1 MPTYDY
7 KCTKC
12 QYTFEFFQAM
22 SDEPLVECLKCS
34 STVRRLISGGTCLIF
49 KGSGF
54 YKTDY
59 NIQDKTATKKFTKPE
74 KKKDK
79 VKKKND

>member
-12 QYTFEFFQAM
+12 QYTFEHFQAM
-22 SDEPLVECLKCS
+22 SEEPLVKCPKCS
-34 STVRRLISGGTCLIF
+34 STVRRLISGGTGLIF

-59 NIQDKTATKKFTKPE
+59 NKQDKTATKKSTKPE

>member
-12 QYTFEFFQAM
+12 QYTFEHFQAM
-22 SDEPLVECLKCS
+22 SDEPLVECPICS
-34 STVRRLISGGTCLIF
+34 NSVRRLISGGTGLIF

-59 NIQDKTATKKFTKPE
+59 NKKNKTSTKKSTKPE

-79 VKKKND
+79 VNKKNV

>member
-12 QYTFEFFQAM
+12 QYTFEHFQAM
-22 SDEPLVECLKCS
+22 SEEPLVECPKCLN
-34 STVRRLISGGTCLIF
+34 TVRRLISGGTGLIF

-59 NIQDKTATKKFTKPE
+59 NNQDKTATKKSTKPE

>member
-1 MPTYDY
+1 
-7 KCTKC
+7 
-12 QYTFEFFQAM
+12 M
-22 SDEPLVECLKCS
+22 SEEPLVECPKCLN
-34 STVRRLISGGTCLIF
+34 TVRRLISGGTGLIF

-59 NIQDKTATKKFTKPE
+59 NKQDKTVIKKPTKPE
-74 KKKDK
+74 QKEK

>member
-12 QYTFEFFQAM
+12 QYIFEHFQAM
-22 SDEPLVECLKCS
+22 SEDPLFECPKCS
-34 STVRRLISGGTCLIF
+34 STVRRLISGGTGIIL

-59 NIQDKTATKKFTKPE
+59 NKQEKAVTKKSPKPE